1 RAELFFILSKGRQ
14 ARVEGRTVSEPPM
27 LRSVL
32 APIHPDGWRFIA
44 AAVLA
49 ALLLFWV
56 GVAPLGWLA
65 LATAAWITYFFR
77 DPWRMTPSRAGL
89 VVSAADGVVVA
100 ADRVPPPR
108 ELEMGEAPMTRIGVF
123 LNVFDVHVNRV
134 PLGGRVK
141 KLAYT
146 KGKFFNASLIKAS
159 DENERMAIRISSA
172 GGDLAVVQIAGLIAR
187 RIVCT
192 LTEGQEVATGERRG
206 LIRFGSGTDVYL
218 PAGWAPLVVEGQ
230 RVIGGETVI
239 ADATSREP
247 QREGR

>member
-1 RAELFFILSKGRQ
+1 
-14 ARVEGRTVSEPPM
+14 M

-49 ALLLFWV
+49 AVLLFAL
-56 GVAPLGWLA
+56 GVTPLGWLA
-65 LATAAWITYFFR
+65 LAVAAWITYFFR
-77 DPWRMTPSRAGL
+77 DPWRVTPSRAGL

-100 ADRVPPPR
+100 ADRVPPPK
-108 ELEMGEAPMTRIGVF
+108 ELGMGEAPMTRIGVF

-141 KLAYT
+141 TLAYT
-146 KGKFFNASLIKAS
+146 KGKFVSASLDKAS
-159 DENERMAIRISSA
+159 DENERMAILIA
-172 GGDLAVVQIAGLIAR
+172 PADGPDVAVVQIAGLIAR

-192 LTEGQEVATGERRG
+192 LTEGQEVATGERLG
-206 LIRFGSGTDVYL
+206 LIRFGSRTDVYL
-218 PAGWAPLVVEGQ
+218 PAEWAPLVVKGQ

-239 ADATSREP
+239 ADAASRES
-247 QREGR
+247 QREGRAH

>member
-1 RAELFFILSKGRQ
+1 
-14 ARVEGRTVSEPPM
+14 M

-44 AAVLA
+44 AAVVV
-49 ALLLFWV
+49 ALLLFWL

-65 LATAAWITYFFR
+65 LVVAAWITYFFR
-77 DPWRMTPSRAGL
+77 DPWRVTPSRAGL

-100 ADRVPPPR
+100 ADRVPPPK

-141 KLAYT
+141 KLAYS
-146 KGKFFNASLIKAS
+146 KGRFINASLDKAS
-159 DENERMAIRISSA
+159 EQNERMAIRITSTE
-172 GGDLAVVQIAGLIAR
+172 GPDVAVVQIAGLIAR

-192 LTEGQEVATGERRG
+192 LGEGQEVATGERLG
-206 LIRFGSGTDVYL
+206 LIRFGSRTDVYL
-218 PAGWAPLVVEGQ
+218 PAEWAPLVVKGQ
-230 RVIGGETVI
+230 RVVGGETVI
-239 ADATSREP
+239 ADAAAPEP
-247 QREGR
+247 QREGRRH

>member
-1 RAELFFILSKGRQ
+1 
-14 ARVEGRTVSEPPM
+14 M

-49 ALLLFWV
+49 ALLLFWL

-65 LATAAWITYFFR
+65 LAVAVWITYFFR
-77 DPWRMTPSRAGL
+77 DPWRVTPSRAGL

-100 ADRVPPPR
+100 ADRVPPPK

-134 PLGGRVK
+134 PMGGRVK
-141 KLAYT
+141 KLAYS
-146 KGKFFNASLIKAS
+146 KGRFLNASLDKAS
-159 DENERMAIRISSA
+159 EENERMAIRIASTE
-172 GGDLAVVQIAGLIAR
+172 GPDVAVVQIAGLIAR

-192 LTEGQEVATGERRG
+192 LKEGQEVATGERLG
-206 LIRFGSGTDVYL
+206 LIRFGSRTDVYL
-218 PAGWAPLVVEGQ
+218 PAEWAPLVVKGQ

-239 ADATSREP
+239 ADAAAREP
-247 QREGR
+247 QREGRPH

>member
-1 RAELFFILSKGRQ
+1 
-14 ARVEGRTVSEPPM
+14 M

-49 ALLLFWV
+49 ALLLFWL

-65 LATAAWITYFFR
+65 LAVAVWITYFFR
-77 DPWRMTPSRAGL
+77 DPWRVTPSRAGL

-100 ADRVPPPR
+100 ADRVPPPK
-108 ELEMGEAPMTRIGVF
+108 ELEMGEAPMTRICVF

-134 PLGGRVK
+134 PMGGRVK
-141 KLAYT
+141 KLAYS
-146 KGKFFNASLIKAS
+146 KGRFLNASLDKAS
-159 DENERMAIRISSA
+159 EENERMAIRIASTE
-172 GGDLAVVQIAGLIAR
+172 GPDVAVVQIAGLIAR

-192 LTEGQEVATGERRG
+192 LKEGQEVATGERLG
-206 LIRFGSGTDVYL
+206 LIRFGSRTDVYL
-218 PAGWAPLVVEGQ
+218 PAEWAPLVVKGQ

-239 ADATSREP
+239 ADAAAREP
-247 QREGR
+247 QREGRPH